1 MPSLTCNGNCSCD
14 PMSFTPVCGS
24 DGQNYFSPCYAGCQI
39 ESSIENTTVI
49 YTALLIYLFA
59 QLSDWWTQ
67 VRRGVISNSV
77 LRYDTIEEYNVDSKA
92 ECDQLNLARR
102 SYNAERL
109 NAFDDELV
117 NNTTH
122 RISIISLYYSI
133 TTRDMRSDCYTTDTD
148 WWSIWYILGYV
159 QWCGGASWA
168 CHIDKHSLSYW
179 KYDRA
184 FDINKELGYRWGTA
198 RRRSAHY
205 TGLLEDK

>member
-1 MPSLTCNGNCSCD
+1 M
-14 PMSFTPVCGS
+14 
-24 DGQNYFSPCYAGCQI
+24 
-39 ESSIENTTVI
+39 
-49 YTALLIYLFA
+49 
-59 QLSDWWTQ
+59 
-67 VRRGVISNSV
+67 RRGVISNSV

-148 WWSIWYILGYV
+148 
-159 QWCGGASWA
+159 
-168 CHIDKHSLSYW
+168 
-179 KYDRA
+179 
-184 FDINKELGYRWGTA
+184 
-198 RRRSAHY
+198 
-205 TGLLEDK
+205 